1 VAVRDRRQRDRQ
13 APPGR
18 GPHAPGL
25 RPDRD
30 RSGRCRSRRPGGQ
43 PGLRRRRAAGPG
55 GGPGRADGRRPGRAA
70 AHRLG
75 RPVLR
80 GDRGGAGHPGRD
92 RAFPPAPG
100 SKKGTRGTRWP
111 RSNLVEPGAR
121 PMNDLDLVR
130 TLRADVP
137 SPAPARLAAGR
148 SRILAAAATRR
159 RRYWRLA
166 LPPRA
171 GTPPPPLA
179 PAAAPGGPAPPA
191 PPRPAGTPS
200 RPAPAATARVS
211 LAARILTVAAR
222 TVAAGPATRPATRP
236 GDRQWIYSRFVQ
248 TQTGTPAQD
257 DENWIRFDGRE
268 QAYYLNGQLIVLPES
283 SGSGGPL
290 SSYRELAALP
300 AAPSAILAAALQ
312 VVGTTQR
319 QWENWS
325 SGSAVAELAPR
336 TAGEA
341 EFDYLAQLLWNAY
354 AAAPPAALAHVYQAM
369 ADIPG
374 VTVTPGLTSAVGRPG
389 IGVSANG
396 GVSWLLLDPQT
407 YQVIGLGEKALSQ
420 ASVKVKGAPITFSGT
435 ISISWADVAVVA
447 AAGQR

>member
-1 VAVRDRRQRDRQ
+1 
-13 APPGR
+13 
-18 GPHAPGL
+18 
-25 RPDRD
+25 
-30 RSGRCRSRRPGGQ
+30 
-43 PGLRRRRAAGPG
+43 
-55 GGPGRADGRRPGRAA
+55 
-70 AHRLG
+70 
-75 RPVLR
+75 
-80 GDRGGAGHPGRD
+80 
-92 RAFPPAPG
+92 
-100 SKKGTRGTRWP
+100 
-111 RSNLVEPGAR
+111 
-121 PMNDLDLVR
+121 MNDLDLVR

-137 SPAPARLAAGR
+137 PPAPARLAAGR
-148 SRILAAAATRR
+148 NRILAAAAARR
-159 RRYWRLA
+159 RRYWPLA
-166 LPPRA
+166 LPVGA
-171 GTPPPPLA
+171 VT
-179 PAAAPGGPAPPA
+179 AAAAVAVVAVLGGTATPSHL
-191 PPRPAGTPS
+191 RPTATPS
-200 RPAPAATARVS
+200 RPRPAATGRVS
-211 LAARILTVAAR
+211 LAAQVLTVAAR
-222 TVAAGPATRPATRP
+222 TVAAEPSARP

-248 TQTGTPAQD
+248 TQTGTATQS

-268 QAYYLNGQLIVLPES
+268 QAYYLNGQLIVHES

-300 AAPSAILAAALQ
+300 AAPSAILADARR

-354 AAAPPAALAHVYQAM
+354 AAAPPAALAHVYQAL

-407 YQVIGLGEKALSQ
+407 YQVIGLGEKALSR
-420 ASVKVKGAPITFSGT
+420 ASVMVKGAPITFSGT
-435 ISISWADVAVVA
+435 ISMAWADVAVVA

>member
-1 VAVRDRRQRDRQ
+1 
-13 APPGR
+13 
-18 GPHAPGL
+18 
-25 RPDRD
+25 
-30 RSGRCRSRRPGGQ
+30 
-43 PGLRRRRAAGPG
+43 
-55 GGPGRADGRRPGRAA
+55 
-70 AHRLG
+70 
-75 RPVLR
+75 
-80 GDRGGAGHPGRD
+80 
-92 RAFPPAPG
+92 
-100 SKKGTRGTRWP
+100 
-111 RSNLVEPGAR
+111 
-121 PMNDLDLVR
+121 MNDLDLVR

-137 SPAPARLAAGR
+137 PPAPARLAAGR
-148 SRILAAAATRR
+148 SRILAAAAARR

-166 LPPRA
+166 LPVGA
-171 GTPPPPLA
+171 VT
-179 PAAAPGGPAPPA
+179 AAAAVAVVAVLGGTATPSPL
-191 PPRPAGTPS
+191 RPTATPS
-200 RPAPAATARVS
+200 RPRPAATGRVS
-211 LAARILTVAAR
+211 LAAQILTVAAR
-222 TVAAGPATRPATRP
+222 TVAAAPASRP

-248 TQTGTPAQD
+248 TQTGTATQS

-268 QAYYLNGQLIVLPES
+268 QAYYLNGQLIMVHES

-300 AAPSAILAAALQ
+300 AAPSAILASARR

-336 TAGEA
+336 TTGEA
-341 EFDYLAQLLWNAY
+341 EFDYLAQLLWDAY

-374 VTVTPGLTSAVGRPG
+374 VTVTRGLTNAVGRAG

-420 ASVKVKGAPITFSGT
+420 ESVMVKGAPITFSGT
-435 ISISWADVAVVA
+435 ISMAWADVAIVA

>member
-1 VAVRDRRQRDRQ
+1 
-13 APPGR
+13 
-18 GPHAPGL
+18 
-25 RPDRD
+25 
-30 RSGRCRSRRPGGQ
+30 
-43 PGLRRRRAAGPG
+43 
-55 GGPGRADGRRPGRAA
+55 
-70 AHRLG
+70 
-75 RPVLR
+75 
-80 GDRGGAGHPGRD
+80 
-92 RAFPPAPG
+92 
-100 SKKGTRGTRWP
+100 
-111 RSNLVEPGAR
+111 
-121 PMNDLDLVR
+121 MNDLDLVR

-137 SPAPARLAAGR
+137 PPTPSRLAAGR
-148 SRILAAAATRR
+148 SRILAAAAPR
-159 RRYWRLA
+159 RRYWRLT
-166 LPPRA
+166 LPVGA
-171 GTPPPPLA
+171 VTAAAAVAVVAVLGGTATPTHLR
-179 PAAAPGGPAPPA
+179 PAA
-191 PPRPAGTPS
+191 TPS
-200 RPAPAATARVS
+200 RPAPAAPARVS

-222 TVAAGPATRPATRP
+222 TVAAGPATRP
-236 GDRQWIYSRFVQ
+236 GDRQWIYTRFVQ
-248 TQTGTPAQD
+248 TQTGTPTQA

-268 QAYYLNGQLIVLPES
+268 QAYYLNGQLIVRPES

-420 ASVKVKGAPITFSGT
+420 ASVMVKGAPITFSGT
-435 ISISWADVAVVA
+435 ISMAWADVAVVA

>member
-1 VAVRDRRQRDRQ
+1 
-13 APPGR
+13 
-18 GPHAPGL
+18 
-25 RPDRD
+25 
-30 RSGRCRSRRPGGQ
+30 
-43 PGLRRRRAAGPG
+43 
-55 GGPGRADGRRPGRAA
+55 
-70 AHRLG
+70 
-75 RPVLR
+75 
-80 GDRGGAGHPGRD
+80 
-92 RAFPPAPG
+92 
-100 SKKGTRGTRWP
+100 
-111 RSNLVEPGAR
+111 
-121 PMNDLDLVR
+121 MNDLDLVR

-137 SPAPARLAAGR
+137 PPAPARLAAGR
-148 SRILAAAATRR
+148 SRILAAAAARR

-166 LPPRA
+166 LPVGA
-171 GTPPPPLA
+171 VT
-179 PAAAPGGPAPPA
+179 AAAAVAVVAVLGGTATPAHL
-191 PPRPAGTPS
+191 RPTATPS
-200 RPAPAATARVS
+200 RPRPAATGRVS
-211 LAARILTVAAR
+211 LAAQVLTVAAR
-222 TVAAGPATRPATRP
+222 TVTAEPSTRP

-248 TQTGTPAQD
+248 TQTGTATQS

-268 QAYYLNGQLIVLPES
+268 QAYYLNGQLIVHES

-300 AAPSAILAAALQ
+300 AAPSAILADARR

-341 EFDYLAQLLWNAY
+341 EFDYLAQLLWDAY

-374 VTVTPGLTSAVGRPG
+374 VTVTRGLTNAVGRAG

-420 ASVKVKGAPITFSGT
+420 RSIMVKGAPITFSGT
-435 ISISWADVAVVA
+435 ISMAWADVAIVA